1 MSEGEDA
8 ATSLGDSTPDGHLN
22 ASLVQVLPLLA
33 VVHRSGATPAQA
45 EWPNAVRSF
54 CGATPRTWVQVPER
68 TAPRESLA
76 VVKPPAG
83 VPIDTYASPPE
94 TASAT
99 ASPDRLTLCHFF
111 PPSVVCHRP
120 GLNSQP
126 SLEFANR
133 TVDTAVAGDVV
144 NGGTSWTFG
153 AVTLAQVAPPLAVV
167 SSSALHGSRLQD
179 RAPRA

>member
-1 MSEGEDA
+1 MSDGE
-8 ATSLGDSTPDGHLN
+8 
-22 ASLVQVLPLLA
+22 
-33 VVHRSGATPAQA
+33 
-45 EWPNAVRSF
+45 
-54 CGATPRTWVQVPER
+54 
-68 TAPRESLA
+68 
-76 VVKPPAG
+76 
-83 VPIDTYASPPE
+83 DTYASPPD

-99 ASPDRLTLCHFF
+99 ASPDRLTLCHFL

-153 AVTLAQVAPPLAVV
+153 AVAWPRSHRRWRSGTRPIDIFIGHVLLPV
-167 SSSALHGSRLQD
+167 GRRSRT
-179 RAPRA
+179 P